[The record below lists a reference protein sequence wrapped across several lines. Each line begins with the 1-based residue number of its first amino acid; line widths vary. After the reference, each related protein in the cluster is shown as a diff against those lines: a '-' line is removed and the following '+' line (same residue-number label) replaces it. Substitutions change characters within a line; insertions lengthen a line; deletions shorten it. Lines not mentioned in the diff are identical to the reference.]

1 MDKWLENIT
10 TVAEY
15 KAIMKEHKPTIPQLK
30 ALCKARDLRV
40 GGKKADLLA
49 RLQESYGGGAPAAE
63 EEAVEEVEEADVDA
77 PAAEEE
83 AVEEADVDAPAA
95 VEGIHADGFIAI
107 VRHEDKVLLLN
118 RSEMVADFPNAWDG
132 IYGVGDAADL
142 DAVKTRINDAT
153 GISAESLTHVRTG
166 TARGIEFGNRLN
178 EVVPIL
184 FISDTA
190 EIEPKTLYDDAIWV
204 DPGFL
209 NMLSPD
215 EVKDADEAVM
225 QERRTVPQLGE
236 MYGDVSTFLFVVKTT
251 IGREQKIAQEI
262 RARLSGTGSLESVQ
276 GEIFAVIHPH
286 TMRGYI
292 FVEASAKHHVEK
304 LIGRG
309 GGVTTPL
316 RGCTKVLPGEAPLQV
331 VSNYLEPKAATEGI
345 DVGCIVEIRVGHFK
359 GNRAR
364 VTEVSE
370 GKEEVTVELFE
381 APVPI
386 PITMRADHVLVTER
400 VGE

>member
-1 MDKWLENIT
+1 M
-10 TVAEY
+10 
-15 KAIMKEHKPTIPQLK
+15 
-30 ALCKARDLRV
+30 
-40 GGKKADLLA
+40 
-49 RLQESYGGGAPAAE
+49 S
-63 EEAVEEVEEADVDA
+63 
-77 PAAEEE
+77 
-83 AVEEADVDAPAA
+83 
-95 VEGIHADGFIAI
+95 DGFIAI
-107 VRHEDKVLLLN
+107 IRHEDKVLLLN
-118 RSEMVADFPNAWDG
+118 RSEMVADFPNTWDG
-132 IYGVGDAADL
+132 IYGVGDATDL

-153 GISAESLTHVRTG
+153 GIPADSLTHVRTG

-184 FISDTA
+184 FTSNTA

-209 NMLSPD
+209 NVLSPD
-215 EVKDADEAVM
+215 EVKDADEVSVM

-236 MYGDVSTFLFVVKTT
+236 MYGDVSTFLFMVKTT

-276 GEIFAVIHPH
+276 GEIFSVIHPH